1 MLTASII
8 LGLILIVLC
17 FNSMRATI
25 FVVLTVGI
33 IQDPIRKLV
42 PEEPVVFVVAV
53 GIFFVFGMI
62 GAILRNGARYFMP
75 LSGFNNLLYYPLIS
89 FLIILFIQTLVTVVR
104 YDQVALAVA
113 GLSGYLA
120 PLLVLPF
127 AYSYVNGIEDVKRLL
142 AVYIAFNTLVAL
154 GIYLS
159 FFGVNWDILKQ
170 VGTGI
175 VIYDFGTV
183 LTAHSGFMRSPEIA
197 AWHLAASVCM
207 LGTISILTGRS
218 SEKLWLAFLI
228 VIFVGAIF
236 LTGRRKML
244 MEVVVFSFLYFSIL
258 MFTRTGG
265 RKLVSGIVMLVVG
278 LTIWVGLQEI
288 FPEKY
293 ENQIDL
299 YLQRG
304 STVFE
309 DAPQRLSVLGYG
321 SVKSALQR
329 VGWLGAGM
337 GIGSQG
343 ARFFGDSSIIGMI
356 GGSAEGG
363 LGKIIIEVGVP
374 GLLVLTW
381 LLWRYARNIYCILQ
395 YCGSLDRTA
404 THIGVAITAFLSANI
419 LTFIIASQVY
429 GDLFILFLLGMLVGI
444 LFAVPKITVSR
455 YSLAGVETGTYKYM
469 YPAS

>member
-17 FNSMRATI
+17 FNSMRATV

-33 IQDPIRKLV
+33 IQDPVRKLV
-42 PEEPVVFVVAV
+42 PEEPVFFVVVV
-53 GIFFVFGMI
+53 GIFFIFGMI

-120 PLLVLPF
+120 PLLVLPL

-374 GLLVLTW
+374 GLLVLAW

-429 GDLFILFLLGMLVGI
+429 GDLFILFLLGMLVGV

-455 YSLAGVETGTYKYM
+455 YSLAGVEAGTYKYM